1 MKLKTKLIAT
11 ISAFCLVCVMLVVGV
26 WALKNTSFDIGGK
39 ISFTATGVKATVS
52 TAVLS
57 NGTHKTP
64 SDESTKMQTFS
75 IDVNDTQDHINQE
88 SEDWRNLDLLFNE
101 DGEDVKITFSVTN
114 NNSDEDKLLNVSV
127 GVTQGTQNNAIVSV
141 TPNMTTIEPTK
152 SQEFVVTFH
161 IENTDKDASLDGFA
175 LNFNLKHSNQPIT
188 NIDSM
193 PYLTY
198 SLIDDTTAS
207 ISYVDC
213 DEADLVETIEVP
225 STLIVGAKSYTVTT
239 IGGSF
244 NLYNGNI
251 VLPETITAVTA
262 NLGSKGFVAVKAVTP
277 PTINYAATAGVK
289 YLLVPEESIDAYKAT
304 SSQWNGTSYGMIDI
318 LPIGTIIVESDE
330 YPFTCVLYKGEL
342 QYIRINTDS
351 SLWSTFDGVIP
362 ENINLTI
369 EGQTQSFAITK
380 VIGKFT
386 SSSVGFKPFVFSS
399 FVTEINFT
407 NTTGI
412 YENITINATN
422 PPKFTGTLPL
432 RTGLF
437 IYVPAE
443 SVTAYK
449 TAEGWSDYA
458 EYIVPIQ

>member
-1 MKLKTKLIAT
+1 VTKEFKREVIEEEVEEDDEEEEEE
-11 ISAFCLVCVMLVVGV
+11 I
-26 WALKNTSFDIGGK
+26 
-39 ISFTATGVKATVS
+39 VS
-52 TAVLS
+52 TYIQTDL
-57 NGTHKTP
+57 
-64 SDESTKMQTFS
+64 EKM
-75 IDVNDTQDHINQE
+75 
-88 SEDWRNLDLLFNE
+88 
-101 DGEDVKITFSVTN
+101 K
-114 NNSDEDKLLNVSV
+114 
-127 GVTQGTQNNAIVSV
+127 NA
-141 TPNMTTIEPTK
+141 NHEEMTI
-152 SQEFVVTFH
+152 
-161 IENTDKDASLDGFA
+161 
-175 LNFNLKHSNQPIT
+175 
-188 NIDSM
+188 
-193 PYLTY
+193 
-198 SLIDDTTAS
+198 
-207 ISYVDC
+207 
-213 DEADLVETIEVP
+213 
-225 STLIVGAKSYTVTT
+225 
-239 IGGSF
+239 
-244 NLYNGNI
+244 
-251 VLPETITAVTA
+251 
-262 NLGSKGFVAVKAVTP
+262 
-277 PTINYAATAGVK
+277 
-289 YLLVPEESIDAYKAT
+289 PEESIDAYKAT